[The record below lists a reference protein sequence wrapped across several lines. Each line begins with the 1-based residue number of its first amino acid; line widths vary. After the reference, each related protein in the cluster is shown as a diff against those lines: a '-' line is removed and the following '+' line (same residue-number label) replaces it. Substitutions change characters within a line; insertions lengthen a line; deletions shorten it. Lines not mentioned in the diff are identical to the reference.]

1 MTSDLSALVPAL
13 IGSLGLLVIGVKRAF
28 QKARED
34 AERDAAMVEAL
45 RSLRPPMPSP
55 PPLRSVS
62 SLIDPSPME
71 DEYFIQHISKG
82 RDNYGQV
89 LESVRVSTGHRV
101 PTMPRPAPT
110 ARCQWCRVKLT
121 NGECVDGCG
130 GHQ

>member
-1 MTSDLSALVPAL
+1 MNADLAPVVPAL
-13 IGSLGLLVIGVKRAF
+13 LGGLGLLVIGVKRAF

-45 RSLRPPMPSP
+45 RALRPPMPPP
-55 PPLRSVS
+55 PPLRQV
-62 SLIDPSPME
+62 LPPMD

-110 ARCQWCRVKLT
+110 ARCRWCRVKLT

>member
-45 RSLRPPMPSP
+45 RSLRPPMPPP
-55 PPLRSVS
+55 PPLRQV
-62 SLIDPSPME
+62 PPPMD